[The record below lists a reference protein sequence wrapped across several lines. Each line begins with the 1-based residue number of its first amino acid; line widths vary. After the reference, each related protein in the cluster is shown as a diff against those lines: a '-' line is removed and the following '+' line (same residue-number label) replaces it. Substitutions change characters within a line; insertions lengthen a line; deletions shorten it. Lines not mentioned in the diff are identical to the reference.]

1 MNSAQNTQFHY
12 TASHD
17 RHFST
22 YYIVVLFWVLF
33 FLFLNISFS
42 LQSSLHL
49 SCTVFNLRTHCSDF
63 SYVLMSFIAML
74 QRFNLKSG
82 LTFRYSEFKLFFLLG
97 WTISKKIGF
106 FSNCH
111 KHGQNCQKKAL
122 NFQIFCLKK
131 FQLMFRRK
139 IIISHQKFSPNIF
152 KMAKKNLVSSL
163 VLSIIPLYTYK
174 LYINSLLL
182 YILLL
187 TRGISV
193 KNWNSLRQMCL

>member
-22 YYIVVLFWVLF
+22 YYIVVLFLSAFLSFSQYF
-33 FLFLNISFS
+33 FL
-42 LQSSLHL
+42 SSLHL

-82 LTFRYSEFKLFFLLG
+82 LTFRYSEFKLFILLG
-97 WTISKKIGF
+97 WTMSKKIGF

-111 KHGQNCQKKAL
+111 KHDQNYQKKAL

-139 IIISHQKFSPNIF
+139 IITSHQKFSPNIF
-152 KMAKKNLVSSL
+152 KMAKKIWWVHWL
-163 VLSIIPLYTYK
+163 
-174 LYINSLLL
+174 
-182 YILLL
+182 
-187 TRGISV
+187 
-193 KNWNSLRQMCL
+193 